1 MWRLPEVQGTLE
13 SIKLQFRGKF
23 FAWRNR
29 LHDNKKKENDTM
41 KYQALAKQILEL
53 VGGPENVSSVTHCM
67 TRLRFHLKNDAK
79 ADMAKIKALSGVAGC
94 VNSGGQFQIIIGT
107 HVEDVFN
114 DVVAEGK
121 LATEPVINENLD
133 TKKVSPVAAFFDT
146 IAGIFMPIVGALAG
160 SGMVKA
166 ILTICTTFNWIS
178 TDSQTYTLLYMISD
192 IVFYYLPF
200 FIAVSAAKKLKCSAF
215 LALIFAGMLVH
226 PTFLDLKAAGDP
238 VAFLGIPVKMATYT
252 TSVIPIILIVFFQS
266 YVEAFAKK
274 ISPKAVKVFL
284 APLLTILIVAPV
296 GLIVLGPLGSIV
308 GGYLANFFNF
318 LNDYVSWLVP
328 TLVAFF
334 YPLLVMTGMHYSL
347 GAVQAT
353 QRAAV
358 GYATI
363 LAPGALSSN
372 MATAGAALGVAF
384 RTKNTDLRSLASSC
398 GITAL
403 CGITEP
409 ALYGVNMKLKRPLYA
424 TMIGGGLAG
433 LYAGITGIKAWSA
446 GTSNVFSLPIY
457 IGGENMS
464 SFYNACITVAIAIV
478 ASFILSVLL
487 YKEPAPSADIQSAQ

>member
-1 MWRLPEVQGTLE
+1 M
-13 SIKLQFRGKF
+13 
-23 FAWRNR
+23 
-29 LHDNKKKENDTM
+29 
-41 KYQALAKQILEL
+41 
-53 VGGPENVSSVTHCM
+53 
-67 TRLRFHLKNDAK
+67 
-79 ADMAKIKALSGVAGC
+79 
-94 VNSGGQFQIIIGT
+94 
-107 HVEDVFN
+107 
-114 DVVAEGK
+114 
-121 LATEPVINENLD
+121 
-133 TKKVSPVAAFFDT
+133 
-146 IAGIFMPIVGALAG
+146 
-160 SGMVKA
+160 
-166 ILTICTTFNWIS
+166 
-178 TDSQTYTLLYMISD
+178 
-192 IVFYYLPF
+192 
-200 FIAVSAAKKLKCSAF
+200 
-215 LALIFAGMLVH
+215 
-226 PTFLDLKAAGDP
+226 
-238 VAFLGIPVKMATYT
+238 
-252 TSVIPIILIVFFQS
+252 
-266 YVEAFAKK
+266 
-274 ISPKAVKVFL
+274 
-284 APLLTILIVAPV
+284 LTILIVAPV

-446 GTSNVFSLPIY
+446 GTSNIFSVPIY